1 MIRPKKKLVLENGME
16 FHGMGFGA
24 DCRSVC
30 EIVFNT
36 SVVGY
41 QEIISDPSYAGQIV
55 VMTYPLIGNY
65 GITDEDFESK
75 FPNIGGIV
83 VRECCDT
90 PSNFRMTKTLEEEL
104 EDHGIPCLSDIDTR
118 RLTKVIRELGRPM
131 AAIVEEEM
139 PLEEALKLIAG
150 APRHESWVPRVSC
163 RKRWL
168 TRTPNHLYQVVAV
181 DYGIKHSVLRLL
193 TAKGCN
199 VVIVPYDT
207 PAEAVLSYNPDG
219 ILLSNGP
226 DSVLDVPGLAKLYRE
241 FKGSR
246 PVLGIG
252 LGQEII
258 GVEYGAKAQR
268 LGCGIHGD
276 HPVRDLQDG
285 RIGIAVLNQT
295 WCFPSVEGTG
305 LTATHVTV
313 PEGYVVG
320 FENTEDRVMG
330 CQFQV
335 EAGPGPHDFM
345 PIIDKFIK
353 MMEDQKNAQ
362 KN

>member
-16 FHGMGFGA
+16 FHGVGFGA

-41 QEIISDPSYAGQIV
+41 QEIVSDPSYAGQIV

-90 PSNFRMTKTLEEEL
+90 PSNFRMTKTLEEEM
-104 EDHGIPCLSDIDTR
+104 EDHGIPCLSGIDTR
-118 RLTKVIRELGRPM
+118 RLTKVIRGLGRPM
-131 AAIVEEEM
+131 AALVEEEM
-139 PLEEALKLIAG
+139 PLEEALKLIAE
-150 APRHESWVPRVSC
+150 APRHESWVPKVSC

-168 TRTPNHLYQVVAV
+168 TRTPGHLYQVVAV

-193 TAKGCN
+193 TSKGCN

-241 FKGSR
+241 FKGRR

-258 GVEYGAKAQR
+258 GVEYGAKAER

-276 HPVRDLQDG
+276 HPVRDLQSG
-285 RIGIAVLNQT
+285 RIGIAVMNQT

-320 FENTEDRVMG
+320 FENAEDRVLG

-345 PIIDKFIK
+345 PIIDKFLK

>member
-139 PLEEALKLIAG
+139 PLEEALKLIAE

-320 FENTEDRVMG
+320 FENAEDRVMG

>member
-16 FHGMGFGA
+16 FHGVGFGA

-41 QEIISDPSYAGQIV
+41 QEIVSDPSYAGQIV

-90 PSNFRMTKTLEEEL
+90 PSNFRMTKTLEEEM
-104 EDHGIPCLSDIDTR
+104 EDHGIPCLSGIDTR
-118 RLTKVIRELGRPM
+118 RLTKVIRGLGRPM
-131 AAIVEEEM
+131 AALVEEEM
-139 PLEEALKLIAG
+139 PLEEALKLIAE
-150 APRHESWVPRVSC
+150 APRHESWVPKVSC

-168 TRTPNHLYQVVAV
+168 TRTPGHLYQVVAV

-207 PAEAVLSYNPDG
+207 PAESVLSYNPDG

-241 FKGSR
+241 FKGRR

-258 GVEYGAKAQR
+258 GVEYGAKAER

-276 HPVRDLQDG
+276 HPVRDLQSG

-305 LTATHVTV
+305 LTATHATV

-320 FENTEDRVMG
+320 FENAEDRVLG

>member
-139 PLEEALKLIAG
+139 PLEEALKLIAE

>member
-16 FHGMGFGA
+16 FHGVGFGA

-41 QEIISDPSYAGQIV
+41 QEIVSDPSYAGQIV

-90 PSNFRMTKTLEEEL
+90 PSNFRMTKTLEEEM
-104 EDHGIPCLSDIDTR
+104 EDHGIPCLSGIDTR
-118 RLTKVIRELGRPM
+118 KLTKVIRGLGRPM
-131 AAIVEEEM
+131 AALVEEEM
-139 PLEEALKLIAG
+139 PVKEALELIAD
-150 APRHESWVPRVSC
+150 APRHESWVPKVSC

-168 TRTPNHLYQVVAV
+168 TRTPGHLYQVVAV

-193 TAKGCN
+193 TSKGCN

-207 PAEAVLSYNPDG
+207 PAETVLSYSPDG

-241 FKGSR
+241 FKGRR

-258 GVEYGAKAQR
+258 GVEYGARAQR

-276 HPVRDLQDG
+276 HPVRDLQTG
-285 RIGIAVLNQT
+285 RIGTGVLNQT

-320 FENTEDRVMG
+320 FENTEDRVLG
-330 CQFQV
+330 CQFQI
-335 EAGPGPHDFM
+335 EAGPGPHDFVA
-345 PIIDKFIK
+345 IIDKFIK

>member
-139 PLEEALKLIAG
+139 PLEEALKLIAE

-207 PAEAVLSYNPDG
+207 QAEAVLSYNPDG

-258 GVEYGAKAQR
+258 GVE
-268 LGCGIHGD
+268 
-276 HPVRDLQDG
+276 
-285 RIGIAVLNQT
+285 
-295 WCFPSVEGTG
+295 
-305 LTATHVTV
+305 
-313 PEGYVVG
+313 
-320 FENTEDRVMG
+320 
-330 CQFQV
+330 
-335 EAGPGPHDFM
+335 
-345 PIIDKFIK
+345 
-353 MMEDQKNAQ
+353 
-362 KN
+362 

>member
-1 MIRPKKKLVLENGME
+1 ME
-16 FHGMGFGA
+16 FHGTGFGA

-90 PSNFRMTKTLEEEL
+90 PSNFRMTKTLEEEM
-104 EDHGIPCLSDIDTR
+104 EDHGIPCLSGLDTR
-118 RLTKVIRELGRPM
+118 QLTKVIRELGRPM

-139 PLEEALKLIAG
+139 PLEEALKLIAD
-150 APRHESWVPRVSC
+150 APRHESWVPKVSC

-320 FENTEDRVMG
+320 FENAEDRVMG

>member
-1 MIRPKKKLVLENGME
+1 MME

-139 PLEEALKLIAG
+139 PLEEALKLIAE

>member
-139 PLEEALKLIAG
+139 PLEEALKLIAE

-207 PAEAVLSYNPDG
+207 QAEAVLSYNPDG

-353 MMEDQKNAQ
+353 MMEDQKNAK

>member
-1 MIRPKKKLVLENGME
+1 MIRPKKKLVLENGAE
-16 FHGMGFGA
+16 FHGVGFGA

-41 QEIISDPSYAGQIV
+41 QEIVSDPSYAGQIV

-90 PSNFRMTKTLEEEL
+90 PSNFRMTKTLEEEM
-104 EDHGIPCLSDIDTR
+104 EDHGIPCLSGIDTR
-118 RLTKVIRELGRPM
+118 KLTKMIRQIGRPM
-131 AAIVEEEM
+131 AAIVEEDM
-139 PLEEALKLIAG
+139 PLEEALKLIAE
-150 APRHESWVPRVSC
+150 APRHESWVPKVSC

-207 PAEAVLSYNPDG
+207 SAEAVLSYSPDG

-226 DSVLDVPGLAKLYRE
+226 DSVLDVPGLARLYRE

-276 HPVRDLQDG
+276 HPVRDLQSG
-285 RIGIAVLNQT
+285 RIGTAVLNQT
-295 WCFPSVEGTG
+295 WCFPTVDGTS

-320 FENTEDRVMG
+320 FENAEDRVLG

-345 PIIDKFIK
+345 PVIDKFIK
-353 MMEDQKNAQ
+353 MMEDHKNAQ

>member
-139 PLEEALKLIAG
+139 PLEEALKLIAE

-207 PAEAVLSYNPDG
+207 QAEAVLSYNPDG